1 MDGVAKDIAKL
12 IARLVALDVRVE
24 LSGDKLKVSAPKGR
38 LSKDLQHTIANNKSH
53 IVEFLRSA
61 SERLPEI
68 IPDIVNKYEPFPLNP
83 IQQAYWIGRSDAA
96 QYGNVACHYY
106 VEHESHDLDFP
117 RFNRAWQKVIAAN
130 DMLRAVVHEDGRQQI
145 LQDVPEYNIRV
156 IDLSEH
162 SEESAEP
169 IIQRVRNEMSHQ
181 VLSPHIWPLFDV
193 RVHRLSNNR
202 YRIHFSFDLLIAD
215 VMSLFSTIN
224 QWHSHYSDP
233 NLAVVN
239 CDLSFRDYILA
250 QQDFYKHDLYQR
262 SLAYWRKRL
271 SKLPAAPEL
280 PLAQIPKKIT
290 KPKFKRIETRIFAD
304 DWSALQTQCQNNN
317 VTISMVMCTVFAEVI
332 ARWSKNQH
340 FTLNTTLFN
349 RLPLHPEV
357 NNIVG
362 DFTSLNLLEI
372 DCRSKQTFLQ
382 RVQTISQ
389 QFWQDMEYRYVHG
402 VDVMRELS
410 QAQGAPALMPIIF
423 TSTLGSHD
431 LIESVVTFE
440 QWFGKPNY
448 SITQT
453 PQLWLDF
460 QIWEEGDELGYNWDV
475 IDGLFHGQMLE
486 DMFAE
491 YDGFLRRLIA
501 DPSAWQTCSNLTLS
515 PDQLMRRR
523 DYNARQKTFPSALM
537 PSAPL
542 MHSLF
547 NRQALANPE
556 RKAVISDAG
565 VLSYGELFTAANR
578 LARRLIKMGAKT
590 NTLIAVVMDRGW
602 EQVLATVAI
611 LNSGA
616 AYLPI
621 DPKWPQQRIA
631 EILAISD
638 VSIVLTHSWVY
649 ESLTWSEEL
658 QCLSL
663 DQNPAADESP
673 DELPPIQKAD
683 DLAYVIFTSG
693 STGTPKGVMIDHQ
706 GAVNTLLAIN
716 ERFNVGENDCVF
728 GISALNFDLSVYDIF
743 GTLAAGA
750 ALVIPQDSDAKDP
763 QRWLTWMDQAGVTIW
778 NSVPALMKMLVESA
792 AGQGRDLPSA
802 LRVVMMSGD
811 WIPIS
816 LPEKIRHLSQSA
828 SVPISITSLGGATEA
843 SIWSIAFSID
853 EVDSQWPSIPYGY
866 PLENQRCYV
875 LNERLEDC
883 PDWVTGDFYIA
894 GIGLAKGYWKDD
906 EKTAASFIT
915 RPSSGERLY
924 KTGDLARFSSQG
936 YVEFLGREDG
946 QVKVQGYRIELGEI
960 ETHLNNDP
968 SVHESVVMVHKDS
981 HANQRL
987 VAYIVPAE
995 KKSTSDIVLSG
1006 NVLSDTVL
1014 SDASA
1019 RALFKLEQRGRRR
1032 FSEEYTSVALPIC
1045 ASDVSTL
1052 ELNLSA
1058 GTPRPFIDAAVSLD
1072 SLSQLLSPLRQMCVE
1087 GSALPKYAYPS
1098 AGSLYPIQIYL
1109 YVFDEIAGLL
1119 CGAYY
1124 YEAEL
1129 HRLIHL
1135 PGKALP
1141 AQQDNAGFMLCMVA
1155 NLDAIQPLYGEITQ
1169 SLCELEVGYIHYL
1182 LDASAALNSLALQHV
1197 SLQLCTATI
1206 ATLELS
1212 SAHKPLLALWG
1223 GRCDVQETVDAS
1235 GLIGPLASVPLAEDG
1250 LSSISLPLLS
1260 SKSNPKSR
1268 FRSKKLPSSFL
1279 RRQSYRSFS
1288 AEQIPMQ
1295 DLSELLGGLA
1305 QLPFETFLASD
1316 ENAKI
1321 TLYIYVKPHRIE
1333 DLTGGL
1339 YGYDSESHLLHLV
1352 SSADISESVYSEV
1365 NRQLYKASAFAIYL
1379 MMDSVHKLPELDHS
1393 DSVNDLGYMHAGA
1406 IGQAL
1411 TLLAPESHIGVCPIG
1426 GIDQAGLFKSF
1437 DIDGMT
1443 PALDSDKPAGTRLYV
1458 CHSFLAGKI
1467 TPAQM
1472 SVWLPE
1478 EEAKKSLSPTETLQT
1493 ALKRSLP
1500 EYMVP
1505 AKFVFLDYIPLS
1517 ANGKVDR
1524 KSLPDPDLEE
1534 MNRYVAPK
1542 NDTEVQLIALWKKLL
1557 GVDNIGIHHNFF
1569 EIGGNSLLAIQV
1581 QQNLKDEFL
1590 KHLPIVELFKNPT
1603 IAALAQYL
1611 DEQDEKNNTQQER
1624 HQSDDLRSESD
1635 RRKQALLNKQ
1645 RGRYESV

>member
-1 MDGVAKDIAKL
+1 MDIAKL
-12 IARLVALDVRVE
+12 IARLVALEVRVE

-53 IVEFLRSA
+53 IIEFLRSA

-68 IPDIVNKYEPFPLNP
+68 IPDVVNKHEPFPLNP

-106 VEHESHDLDFP
+106 TEHESNDLDFP

-169 IIQRVRNEMSHQ
+169 MIQQVRNEMSHQ

-193 RVHRLSNNR
+193 RVHRLSNDR

-239 CDLSFRDYILA
+239 YDLSFRDYILA
-250 QQDFYKHDLYQR
+250 QQDFYQHGLYQR

-271 SKLPAAPEL
+271 AKLPAAPEL
-280 PLAQIPKKIT
+280 PLAQIPKKIK
-290 KPKFKRIETRIFAD
+290 KPKFKRIETRISAD
-304 DWSALQTQCQNNN
+304 DWGALQAQCQNNN

-372 DCRSKQTFLQ
+372 DCRSQQTFLQ
-382 RVQTISQ
+382 RVEAISQ

-431 LIESVVTFE
+431 LIESFVTFE

-475 IDGLFHGQMLE
+475 VDGLFHEKMLE

-491 YDGFLRRLIA
+491 YDRFLRRLIA
-501 DPSAWQTCSNLTLS
+501 DPTAWQTCSDVTLS
-515 PDQLMRRR
+515 SDQLMRRR
-523 DYNARQKTFPSALM
+523 NYNARQKTYPST
-537 PSAPL
+537 L

-547 NRQALANPE
+547 NRQAQANPE
-556 RKAVISDAG
+556 RKAVIFDAG

-578 LARRLIKMGAKT
+578 LARRLQKMGAKT
-590 NTLIAVVMDRGW
+590 NGLIAVVMDRGW
-602 EQVLATVAI
+602 EQVLATLAI

-638 VSIVLTHSWVY
+638 VSIVLTQSWVY
-649 ESLTWSEEL
+649 DSLTWSEGL

-663 DQNPAADESP
+663 DQNPAADESS
-673 DELPPIQKAD
+673 DELPPIQKPD

-716 ERFNVGENDCVF
+716 ERFKVGENDCVF

-792 AGQGRDLPSA
+792 AGQGRDLPPA

-816 LPEKIRHLSQSA
+816 LPDKIRRLSQSA

-843 SIWSIAFSID
+843 SIWSIVFSID

-915 RPSSGERLY
+915 HPSSGERLY
-924 KTGDLARFSSQG
+924 KTGDLARFLPQG

-960 ETHLNNDP
+960 ETHLNTDP

-987 VAYIVPAE
+987 VAYIVATE
-995 KKSTSDIVLSG
+995 KKST
-1006 NVLSDTVL
+1006 SDTVL

-1032 FSEEYTSVALPIC
+1032 FSEEYLSVALPFC
-1045 ASDVSTL
+1045 ASDVSAL

-1058 GTPRPFIDAAVSLD
+1058 GTHRPFIDEAVSLD
-1072 SLSQLLSPLRQMCVE
+1072 NLSQLLSPLRQVCVE

-1109 YVFDEIAGLL
+1109 YVFDEIEDLS

-1141 AQQDNAGFMLCMVA
+1141 VQHQNAGFMLCIVA

-1169 SLCELEVGYIHYL
+1169 SLCALEVGYIHYL
-1182 LDASAALNSLALQHV
+1182 LDASASLNSLALQHV
-1197 SLQLCTATI
+1197 SLQRCEATI
-1206 ATLELS
+1206 VTLELS
-1212 SAHKPLLALWG
+1212 PAHKPLLALLG
-1223 GRCDVQETVDAS
+1223 GRCHLQEQVSAI
-1235 GLIGPLASVPLAEDG
+1235 GVMGPLASAPLAEDG
-1250 LSSISLPLLS
+1250 LSSISLPLLK
-1260 SKSNPKSR
+1260 SKPR
-1268 FRSKKLPSSFL
+1268 QLPSSFL

-1305 QLPFETFLASD
+1305 QLPFETFLAND
-1316 ENAKI
+1316 ENVKI
-1321 TLYIYVKPHRIE
+1321 TLYIYVKPHRME
-1333 DLTGGL
+1333 GLAGGL
-1339 YGYDSESHLLHLV
+1339 YRYDSESHSLHLV
-1352 SSADISESVYSEV
+1352 SSADMNESVYSEV
-1365 NRQLYKASAFAIYL
+1365 NCQLYKASAFAIYL
-1379 MMDSVHKLPELDHS
+1379 MTDSAHNLPDLDRS
-1393 DSVNDLGYMHAGA
+1393 DSVSDLGYMHAGA

-1426 GIDQAGLFKSF
+1426 GLDQAGLFKSF
-1437 DIDGMT
+1437 DIDGIT
-1443 PALDSDKPAGTRLYV
+1443 PALDSDKKAGTRLHV

-1478 EEAKKSLSPTETLQT
+1478 EDVKKPLSPTEILQA

-1505 AKFVFLDYIPLS
+1505 AKFVFLDSIPLS

-1524 KSLPDPDLEE
+1524 KALPDPDLEE
-1534 MNRYVAPK
+1534 INRYVAPK

-1611 DEQDEKNNTQQER
+1611 DEQDGKNNTQQEN
-1624 HQSDDLRSESD
+1624 HQSDELRSESD
-1635 RRKQALLNKQ
+1635 RRKQALLDTQ